1 MLNNNNFVTIATKTS
16 SSFYSTESFLNLKN
30 NYNEKENLKTIST
43 LNSLKLIKNSKLNS
57 INTFHK
63 NLLKIKLQKNK
74 QYQNI
79 FINKSKLFIT
89 NCNSILDQDLNENI
103 NEKNINLTTIEN
115 KSNNKSL
122 EKNYFSK
129 NLFLKIPTFTSRLII
144 NKPLN
149 ETLNDFLN
157 KINIMRKAKLMN
169 KYKKENLR
177 ILKEKNILFEEE
189 LDQII
194 FRLNY
199 SKKILEKFKNE
210 FFLYLRY
217 LNNVIYKEEVI
228 NEELIDKE
236 INLRLKYR
244 HLKNKYDITK
254 RYYEQGINY
263 QKLLLK
269 LKYRV
274 SDLSQLPIN
283 ILNEYNLKEYIPL
296 KKKETFSY
304 YKKNSFFK
312 ITKKASIL
320 KLIQRKD
327 TIKKI
332 NRRSLVVPDNN
343 ELNKNYTPELI
354 YKTSEDFER
363 DIKRMENNCIKL
375 YTKLMEKNK
384 EKFNLEKERNDLL
397 KYITQNESRE
407 NIYIK
412 QQELMLNVLKNKYQ
426 TLELKLKNLHIIIS
440 TNFISNY
447 KKKFLNTI
455 YKKLIY
461 IILNIPIN
469 LENEF
474 NCKRIYESI
483 KNNSSY
489 ILHNGIKK
497 NIINFCLWMLEQLLL
512 NLIKKTHEYNKDI
525 KTFNLIKK
533 IKNQIE
539 KEKRIERTK
548 FFLNEEKKRKNLI
561 EKKIIEKFNKTL
573 FLPRRKVN
581 IQNNYRIISKKY
593 SLKKNKKKNN
603 NKNNNNIL
611 SAEDVVYY

>member
-16 SSFYSTESFLNLKN
+16 SSFYSTESFINLKSI
-30 NYNEKENLKTIST
+30 YNEKENLKTIST
-43 LNSLKLIKNSKLNS
+43 LNSLKLIRNSKLNS

-63 NLLKIKLQKNK
+63 HLLRIKLKKNK

-79 FINKSKLFIT
+79 FNNKSKLFIT
-89 NCNSILDQDLNENI
+89 NCNSVLDQDSNENI
-103 NEKNINLTTIEN
+103 NEKNFNLTTIEN
-115 KSNNKSL
+115 KNENKSL
-122 EKNYFSK
+122 EKKYFSK
-129 NLFLKIPTFTSRLII
+129 NLFLKIPTLSSRITV

-149 ETLNDFLN
+149 ETINNFLN

-169 KYKKENLR
+169 KYKKENLK
-177 ILKEKNILFEEE
+177 ILKEKNILYEEE

-194 FRLNY
+194 FKLNY
-199 SKKILEKFKNE
+199 SKKILEKYKNE
-210 FFLYLRY
+210 FFLYMKY

-236 INLRLKYR
+236 INLRLQYR
-244 HLKNKYDITK
+244 SLKNKYDITK
-254 RYYEQGINY
+254 RFYEQGINY

-269 LKYRV
+269 VKYRV

-296 KKKETFSY
+296 KKKEKMSF

-312 ITKKASIL
+312 ITKKSSIL

-332 NRRSLVVPDNN
+332 NRKSVVVPDNN
-343 ELNKNYTPELI
+343 KLNKNYTPELI

-363 DIKRMENNCIKL
+363 DIKRLENKCIKL

-397 KYITQNESRE
+397 KYITENESRE
-407 NIYIK
+407 NLYIK

-426 TLELKLKNLHIIIS
+426 TLELKLKNLYITIS
-440 TNFISNY
+440 SNFISNY
-447 KKKFLNTI
+447 KKTFFNTI
-455 YKKLIY
+455 YKKLIF

-469 LENEF
+469 LEKEF
-474 NCKRIYESI
+474 NNNRIYEGI
-483 KNNSSY
+483 KNNSSC

-497 NIINFCLWMLEQLLL
+497 NIIDFCLWMLEQLLI
-512 NLIKKTHEYNKDI
+512 NLIEKTHEFNKDI
-525 KTFNLIKK
+525 KTFNLIKTIK
-533 IKNQIE
+533 IKIE
-539 KEKRIERTK
+539 KEKRIERAR

-573 FLPRRKVN
+573 FLPKRKVN
-581 IQNNYRIISKKY
+581 YQNNYKLISKKY
-593 SLKKNKKKNN
+593 SLKKNHK
-603 NKNNNNIL
+603 KNNNNIL